1 MKSRSRTWIYL
12 LIGSIFIIL
21 FVTYRYGFEQ
31 RYLNISTQTAII
43 NLQETSNKAV
53 LIEKHPEQK
62 SITQVELRIKG
73 KLSDNITL
81 YLSEDGISSI
91 TSIRIKQGKVDT
103 SFISRW
109 SKDKAY
115 ILIENPN
122 DSKSTLEM
130 EYQFISE

>member
-21 FVTYRYGFEQ
+21 FITYRYGFEQ
-31 RYLNISTQTAII
+31 RYLNISIQTAVI
-43 NLQETSNKAV
+43 NLQETNNKAI

-62 SITQVELRIKG
+62 EITQIELRIKG

-81 YLSEDGISSI
+81 YLSEDGISSV

-103 SFISRW
+103 SFIFKW
-109 SKDKAY
+109 IKDKAY
-115 ILIENPN
+115 ILTENPN
-122 DSKSTLEM
+122 DSKSILELD
-130 EYQFISE
+130 YQFISE

>member
-43 NLQETSNKAV
+43 NLQESNKAV

-62 SITQVELRIKG
+62 DITQIELRIKG

-81 YLSEDGISSI
+81 YLSENGISSV
-91 TSIRIKQGKVDT
+91 TSIRVKQGKVDT

-109 SKDKAY
+109 TKDKAY
-115 ILIENPN
+115 ILVENPN
-122 DSKSTLEM
+122 DSKSTIEV

>member
-43 NLQETSNKAV
+43 NLQESNKAV

-62 SITQVELRIKG
+62 DITQIELRIKG

-81 YLSEDGISSI
+81 YLSENGISSV
-91 TSIRIKQGKVDT
+91 TSIRVKL
-103 SFISRW
+103 
-109 SKDKAY
+109 DKHR
-115 ILIENPN
+115 N
-122 DSKSTLEM
+122 
-130 EYQFISE
+130 

>member
-12 LIGSIFIIL
+12 LIAGIFIIL

-43 NLQETSNKAV
+43 HLQEINKAV
-53 LIEKHPEQK
+53 LIEKHAEQK
-62 SITQVELRIKG
+62 DIVQIELRIKG
-73 KLSDNITL
+73 KLSDNVTL
-81 YLSEDGISSI
+81 YISEDGISSV

-109 SKDKAY
+109 TKDKAY
-115 ILIENPN
+115 ILIENPT
-122 DSKSTLEM
+122 DSKSTLEI
-130 EYQFISE
+130 EYQFISV

>member
-1 MKSRSRTWIYL
+1 MKSPSRTWIYL
-12 LIGSIFIIL
+12 LIGSICVIL

-43 NLQETSNKAV
+43 DLQNTNKAV

-62 SITQVELRIKG
+62 KIHQLELRIKG

-81 YLSEDGISSI
+81 HLSENGVLSA

-103 SFISRW
+103 SFLSRW
-109 SKDKAY
+109 STDKAY

-122 DSKSTLEM
+122 ESKSTLEVD
-130 EYQFISE
+130 YQFISE

>member
-1 MKSRSRTWIYL
+1 MKSRSRTWVYL

-21 FVTYRYGFEQ
+21 FITYRYGFEQ

-43 NLQETSNKAV
+43 DLQETANKAI
-53 LIEKHPEQK
+53 LIEKHSEQK
-62 SITQVELRIKG
+62 SITQIELRIKG

-81 YLSEDGISSI
+81 HLSENGIVSI

-109 SKDKAY
+109 TKGKAY
-115 ILIENPN
+115 ILVENPN
-122 DSKSTLEM
+122 DSKSTIEI